1 MYSWYPFHSCVRT
14 QILPLYWPSILHCI
28 SSYLVSHILTLSAGE
43 SVDLTCYQNMDMRAY
58 MFWYQ
63 QLSRSSLKLI
73 VSTAPW
79 LQNSYEEGYSEAKF
93 DVSRENKLSVMT
105 IKNVTSK
112 DAATYFCAVSDHTMQ
127 LVFGTGTKLTVIGKP
142 PAVAI
147 FSPSKQEIQQKNKAT
162 LVCLASGF
170 YPDNLNL
177 VWKVNG
183 VKRTEG
189 VGTDETSTSNGKG
202 SSTADIRGSKLQKLV
217 CLTVSDWESEDPGT
231 ATKQTMSEVSCR
243 ETDSAYV

>member
-73 VSTAPW
+73 VSTSRSFAQRMNSSREVLMQ
-79 LQNSYEEGYSEAKF
+79 LQNSVNY
-93 DVSRENKLSVMT
+93 DR
-105 IKNVTSK
+105 
-112 DAATYFCAVSDHTMQ
+112 

-189 VGTDETSTSNGKG
+189 VGTDETSTSNG
-202 SSTADIRGSKLQKLV
+202 STYA
-217 CLTVSDWESEDPGT
+217 LTSRLRISAQECEKS
-231 ATKQTMSEVSCR
+231 VSCNS
-243 ETDSAYV
+243 T

>member
-1 MYSWYPFHSCVRT
+1 MAFLAPIGWALQQTPDTLVR
-14 QILPLYWPSILHCI
+14 LGDS
-28 SSYLVSHILTLSAGE
+28 LTLNCSHKE
-43 SVDLTCYQNMDMRAY
+43 SGAWTMY
-58 MFWYQ
+58 WYKQ
-63 QLSRSSLKLI
+63 AVGKNTTMQLI
-73 VSTAPW
+73 VRSVEGTKADFEEEFKSRF
-79 LQNSYEEGYSEAKF
+79 QSSGTKENS
-93 DVSRENKLSVMT
+93 LSVT
-105 IKNVTSK
+105 IDRVLLS
-112 DAATYFCAVSDHTMQ
+112 DSGTYFCAKQDTLVNYDR